1 MNKRQAYYWSP
12 KWQAAEREA
21 DEDIAAGRVQ
31 SFDNVD
37 DAVAHLRISRV
48 ATQYRQFG
56 SAKALITMADDFDA
70 PLADFSEYTEE
81 GKVSQPYTTHEP
93 NEELL
98 SEEEAFRDADRSGI
112 RWQAF
117 ERDRRFRR
125 AMTDP
130 SESISHDAVKS
141 DK

>member
-12 KWQAAEREA
+12 EWQAAEREA

-31 SFDNVD
+31 SFDNVED
-37 DAVAHLRISRV
+37 TIAHLLKSRA
-48 ATQYRQFG
+48 ATPSRQFG
-56 SAKALITMADDFDA
+56 SAEGLITMADDFDA
-70 PLADFSEYTEE
+70 PLADFAEHTEE
-81 GKVSQPYTTHEP
+81 GKVSQPYTAHEP
-93 NEELL
+93 DEELL